1 VFSKRARIAALAALA
16 ALALTACHKPAQVHP
31 ALWQVDGPHGQ
42 RAWLFGTIHALP
54 EPVDWHSPKLDAALA
69 GSDRLVVEVARVDD
83 APAVFA
89 RLARSAPLLP
99 LRDRIAPQL
108 RPLLDRVL
116 REHGLQ
122 PGDLDPLETWA
133 AALTLQQ
140 AVAHTADVDG
150 KNGVDRALV
159 AGYHGRIEEFEGA
172 AAQLAI
178 FDRLAP
184 DDQRA
189 LFEGVLRDAAAPATD
204 DTAIARGWAS
214 GDLAP
219 LAAETERGFLHD
231 PELRAALLVNR
242 NHAWANRIAALL
254 ERRARPFVAVGAA
267 HLAGPQGLPALLA
280 AQGYTVRRIQ

>member
-1 VFSKRARIAALAALA
+1 MFSKRANIAAALVWA
-16 ALALTACHKPAQVHP
+16 ALALAGCHKPVQVHP

-69 GSDRLVVEVARVDD
+69 GSDRLVVEVARLDD
-83 APAVFA
+83 AGAVFA
-89 RLARSAPLLP
+89 RLARSAPLPP

-116 REHGLQ
+116 REHGLE
-122 PGDLDPLETWA
+122 PGALDPLEAWA

-140 AVAHTADVDG
+140 AVAHAEDVDG

-159 AGYHGRIEEFEGA
+159 AGYPGRIEEFEGA

-184 DDQRA
+184 EDQRA
-189 LFEGVLRDAAAPATD
+189 LFEGVLRDAAAPAPD

-219 LAAETERGFLHD
+219 LAAETERGFLND

-242 NHAWANRIAALL
+242 NHAWAKRIAALL
-254 ERRARPFVAVGAA
+254 EQRARPFVAVGAA